1 MSLSDD
7 VDYYALL
14 NVSRSSS
21 AVEIR
26 RSYRNLLTKE
36 HPDKG
41 GDPEKFAQIQRAY
54 DVLSSD
60 ERRATYDQ
68 GGAAASRTVDE
79 EFVDAFGGG
88 SFSQKLREQEG
99 RREHLADQIQVRQS
113 ADANSHTAGFEAW
126 MRARGDAANVVYTSE
141 TMAEQFGVVKSSY
154 EAVPL
159 PPIRA
164 YQVRCNSLAMGGVA
178 AAKDALEIVSEAIPS
193 ELEWGEVLV
202 NIRAA
207 PVNPLDLY
215 TVATGSAMAGG
226 KEDAPEQPPFIAGHD
241 ALAVV
246 VKIGPG
252 VKNLAENDWV
262 FPFKPKMGTWR
273 SLAVWREKDVLK
285 MPSDLMPAEYAS
297 MMREMCVAYRLLED
311 YGSLRP
317 GDAVI
322 LNAANS
328 TVGQVVI
335 QLCTLLKLRTIALIR
350 ENESKPE
357 EFEKTANWLK
367 SLGATEVLPD
377 AGSIKLELDKKR
389 FFAKPKL
396 GLDAVGGQSAVRLA
410 DALHEGCPLVIYGC
424 MSNRAPTWPWGAW
437 VSNELSVFGFNL
449 RRWMNQNKKKVPS
462 MLEALAKLVNADKL
476 VINYTEYELSTE
488 FDEAIDHA
496 LEDGRGTK
504 IMLKVNDIGV
514 TY

>member
-1 MSLSDD
+1 
-7 VDYYALL
+7 
-14 NVSRSSS
+14 
-21 AVEIR
+21 
-26 RSYRNLLTKE
+26 
-36 HPDKG
+36 
-41 GDPEKFAQIQRAY
+41 
-54 DVLSSD
+54 
-60 ERRATYDQ
+60 
-68 GGAAASRTVDE
+68 
-79 EFVDAFGGG
+79 
-88 SFSQKLREQEG
+88 
-99 RREHLADQIQVRQS
+99 
-113 ADANSHTAGFEAW
+113 
-126 MRARGDAANVVYTSE
+126 
-141 TMAEQFGVVKSSY
+141 
-154 EAVPL
+154 
-159 PPIRA
+159 
-164 YQVRCNSLAMGGVA
+164 
-178 AAKDALEIVSEAIPS
+178 
-193 ELEWGEVLV
+193 
-202 NIRAA
+202 
-207 PVNPLDLY
+207 
-215 TVATGSAMAGG
+215 
-226 KEDAPEQPPFIAGHD
+226 
-241 ALAVV
+241 
-246 VKIGPG
+246 
-252 VKNLAENDWV
+252 
-262 FPFKPKMGTWR
+262 
-273 SLAVWREKDVLK
+273 VLK